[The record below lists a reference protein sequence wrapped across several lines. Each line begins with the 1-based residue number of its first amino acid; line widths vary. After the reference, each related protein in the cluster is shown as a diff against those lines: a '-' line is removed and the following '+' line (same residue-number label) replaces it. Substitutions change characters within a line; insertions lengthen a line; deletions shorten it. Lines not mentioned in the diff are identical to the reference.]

1 MVEIGRGIVAGV
13 KENVSLTDLVHN
25 PDKHHWQIGWEFSED
40 ETRNRYATPNGKSY
54 GSSKSFEEIYD
65 SLKHDFISLYFDNY
79 FMDSDVAEYGEELFN
94 ELNSKLR
101 IEVNS
106 YMNRQGEVK
115 GFERKWEI
123 NATRATRAQE
133 RFDEN
138 WEQISDMLESI
149 NDEIDYL
156 RSIAKTTVSGNI
168 DRRTREARQIASL
181 EHEKSRL
188 WAENDR
194 LERNMRREE
203 TRARN
208 SRERLMEVSADLRN
222 LQLNLDNFEGR
233 YTDKAEEFAR
243 MIKEDIKSKGRSG
256 MLPTQNIPLMEST
269 IRKRRY
275 AGIPETPRYWATG
288 QLISSIIITCQLV

>member
-1 MVEIGRGIVAGV
+1 MVEIGRGIVAGI
-13 KENVSLTDLVHN
+13 KENVSLADLVRN
-25 PDKHHWQIGWEFSED
+25 PDKHHWQIGWEFPED
-40 ETRNRYATPNGKSY
+40 ETRNRYATLNGKPY

-65 SLKHDFISLYFDNY
+65 SLKHDFIGLYFDNY
-79 FMDSDVAEYGEELFN
+79 FMDSDVAEYGEELLN
-94 ELNSKLR
+94 ELNAKLR

-106 YMNRQGEVK
+106 YANRQGEVK
-115 GFERKWEI
+115 EFERKWEI

-138 WEQISDMLESI
+138 WEQISDTLESI

-156 RSIAKTTVSGNI
+156 RSIAKTTVSGGI
-168 DRRTREARQIASL
+168 DRRTREARRIASL
-181 EHEKSRL
+181 EREKSVL

-203 TRARN
+203 ARARN
-208 SRERLMEVSADLRN
+208 SRERLIEVSADLRN

-256 MLPTQNIPLMEST
+256 MLPTQNIPLMEKT
-269 IRKRRY
+269 IRNRRY

>member
-1 MVEIGRGIVAGV
+1 MVEIGRGIVAGI
-13 KENVSLTDLVHN
+13 KENVSLADLVRN
-25 PDKHHWQIGWEFSED
+25 PDKHHWQIGWEFPED
-40 ETRNRYATPNGKSY
+40 ETRNRYATLNGKSY

-65 SLKHDFISLYFDNY
+65 SLKHDFIGIYFDNY

-106 YMNRQGEVK
+106 YANRQGEVK
-115 GFERKWEI
+115 EFERKWEI

-156 RSIAKTTVSGNI
+156 RSIAKTTVSGGI
-168 DRRTREARQIASL
+168 DRRTREARRIASL
-181 EHEKSRL
+181 EHEKSVL

-256 MLPTQNIPLMEST
+256 MLPTQNIPLMEDT

-288 QLISSIIITCQLV
+288 QLISSIIITCQLI